1 MPTIE
6 HDGRRIDYE
15 EAGAGPR
22 LLLLPPGASP
32 AAAWRPVMER
42 LADRFRLV
50 AVNFSGYGGTERL
63 GDDVPLTG
71 ENGAILLI
79 KDYFVLDAPPTL
91 LSPAGAMMPPDLV
104 SKPVG
109 PRAPG
114 QYPQAATPEGAE
126 PIGKVETLSGTAQV
140 TRADGV
146 TVQLS
151 HPSVSESRVDEFFQ

>member
-1 MPTIE
+1 M
-6 HDGRRIDYE
+6 RRALGPA
-15 EAGAGPR
+15 EAG
-22 LLLLPPGASP
+22 PGQPITTVEASDLKVVVP
-32 AAAWRPVMER
+32 DAHMLFTTA
-42 LADRFRLV
+42 
-50 AVNFSGYGGTERL
+50 FSQI

-104 SKPVG
+104 SKRVG
-109 PRAPG
+109 PMAPG

-126 PIGKVETLSGTAQV
+126 PIGKVETLTGTAQA

-146 TVQLS
+146 TVQLT